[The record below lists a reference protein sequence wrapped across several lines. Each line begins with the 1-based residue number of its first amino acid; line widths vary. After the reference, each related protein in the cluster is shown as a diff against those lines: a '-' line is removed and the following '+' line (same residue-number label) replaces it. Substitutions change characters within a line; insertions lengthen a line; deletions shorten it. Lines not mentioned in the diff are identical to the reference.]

1 MADHLGVVHSSQL
14 IDEIAAATDIDKM
27 RAGKSEKLK
36 DEEIMSG
43 ISVRETLVLYRKGQT
58 YSRDLLSFLRKE
70 EKIASRL
77 GYTLAENLATTI
89 AAVGVANILYS
100 T

>member
-36 DEEIMSG
+36 DEEMLPG
-43 ISVRETLVLYRKGQT
+43 TSVRETLVLYRKGQMYMIT
-58 YSRDLLSFLRKE
+58 TVAFIPFSRRRNSLSHP
-70 EKIASRL
+70 L
-77 GYTLAENLATTI
+77 GIEQN
-89 AAVGVANILYS
+89 
-100 T
+100 